1 MRSVELL
8 FLVSGV
14 LFVTCGAFATNEGNI
29 SSVNSTCLYQILTPF
44 KFCLVAEKLR
54 NRRETCLVNI
64 VLFLIFFFTYY
75 YDAKI

>member
-14 LFVTCGAFATNEGNI
+14 LFVTCDAFATNEGNI

-54 NRRETCLVNI
+54 
-64 VLFLIFFFTYY
+64 
-75 YDAKI
+75 K